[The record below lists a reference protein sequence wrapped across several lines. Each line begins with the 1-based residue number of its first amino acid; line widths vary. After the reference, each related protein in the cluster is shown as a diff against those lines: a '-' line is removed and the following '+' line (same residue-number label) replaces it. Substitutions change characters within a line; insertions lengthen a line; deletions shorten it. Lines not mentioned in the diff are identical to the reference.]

1 VARAR
6 AAELLRPLGAF
17 LLVVAAGVA
26 LVLIYSGRPSA
37 DAASATAAGPG
48 GAAPQLAPLPADAP
62 VAHGPITPTRLQ
74 IPDIGVDT
82 TVEPHGT
89 VQYDNPFTGQKVDG
103 YGVPKSM
110 WTAAWWSDG
119 PQPGSGSMAVVLG
132 HAQAAHGAVFD
143 HLADLRPGNEVD
155 LVDASGAVLHLKVLE
170 NPVTGLDKSTSA
182 LADTLNG
189 HPADAD
195 LALVTCGGD
204 FDRAAGASEDNEVV
218 FASVV

>member
-1 VARAR
+1 VRRAR

-17 LLVVAAGVA
+17 LLVVAAGVG
-26 LVLIYSGRPSA
+26 LVLVYSGRPSA
-37 DAASATAAGPG
+37 GAESAPAGG
-48 GAAPQLAPLPADAP
+48 AAAPQLARLPADAP

-103 YGVPKSM
+103 YGVPTSM

-119 PQPGSGSMAVVLG
+119 PQPGSGRMAVVLG

-143 HLADLRPGNEVD
+143 RLADLRPGDQVD
-155 LVDASGAVLHLKVLE
+155 LVDTSGAVLHLQVLGK
-170 NPVTGLDKSTSA
+170 PVTGLDKSTSA

-189 HPADAD
+189 HPDGAD

-218 FASVV
+218 FATVV

>member
-1 VARAR
+1 VRRAR

-17 LLVVAAGVA
+17 LLVGAAGVA
-26 LVLIYSGRPSA
+26 LVLIYRGRPSA

-48 GAAPQLAPLPADAP
+48 AAPQLAPLPADAP
-62 VAHGPITPTRLQ
+62 VAYGAITPTRLQ
-74 IPDIGVDT
+74 IPDIDVDA

-89 VQYDNPFTGQKVDG
+89 ERYDNPFTGQKVDG

-110 WTAAWWSDG
+110 WTTAWWSDG
-119 PQPGSGSMAVVLG
+119 PQPGSGQMAVVLG

-143 HLADLRPGNEVD
+143 HLADLRPGDEVR
-155 LVDASGAVLHLKVLE
+155 LVDASGAVLHLRVLGD
-170 NPVTGLDKSTSA
+170 PVTGLDKSTSA
-182 LADTLNG
+182 LADTLNA
-189 HPADAD
+189 HPDGAD

-218 FASVV
+218 FATVA

>member
-1 VARAR
+1 MRRAR

-37 DAASATAAGPG
+37 DAASAPAAA
-48 GAAPQLAPLPADAP
+48 GAAPQLAPLPADTP
-62 VAHGPITPTRLQ
+62 VAHGPITPARLQ
-74 IPDIGVDT
+74 IPDIGVDA

-89 VQYDNPFTGQKVDG
+89 VQYDNPFTGKKVDG
-103 YGVPKSM
+103 FGVPTSM
-110 WTAAWWSDG
+110 WTTAWWSDG
-119 PQPGSGSMAVVLG
+119 PKPGSGQMAVVLG

-143 HLADLRPGNEVD
+143 HLANLRSGDRVD
-155 LVDASGAVLHLKVLE
+155 LVDTGGAVLHLQVIGK
-170 NPVTGLDKSTSA
+170 PVTGLDKSTSA

-189 HPADAD
+189 HPAGAD
-195 LALVTCGGD
+195 LALVTCGGQ
-204 FDRAAGASEDNEVV
+204 FDRSAGASEDNEVV

>member
-1 VARAR
+1 
-6 AAELLRPLGAF
+6 
-17 LLVVAAGVA
+17 
-26 LVLIYSGRPSA
+26 
-37 DAASATAAGPG
+37 
-48 GAAPQLAPLPADAP
+48 
-62 VAHGPITPTRLQ
+62 
-74 IPDIGVDT
+74 
-82 TVEPHGT
+82 

-143 HLADLRPGNEVD
+143 HLAGLRPGDEVD
-155 LVDASGAVLHLKVLE
+155 LVDTSGAVLHLRVLE
-170 NPVTGLDKSTSA
+170 KPITGLDKSTSA

-189 HPADAD
+189 HPDGAD

-218 FASVV
+218 FASVTGG

>member
-6 AAELLRPLGAF
+6 AADLLRPLGAF

-37 DAASATAAGPG
+37 DAASATAAGPD
-48 GAAPQLAPLPADAP
+48 AAPQLAPLPADAP
-62 VAHGPITPTRLQ
+62 VARGPITPTRLQ
-74 IPDIGVDT
+74 IPHIGVDT

-110 WTAAWWSDG
+110 WTTAWWSDG
-119 PQPGSGSMAVVLG
+119 PQPGSGQMAVVLG

-143 HLADLRPGNEVD
+143 HLSDLRPGDEVD
-155 LVDASGAVLHLKVLE
+155 LVDAGGAVLHLQVLGK
-170 NPVTGLDKSTSA
+170 PVTGLDKSTSA

-189 HPADAD
+189 HPDGAE

-218 FASVV
+218 FARVV